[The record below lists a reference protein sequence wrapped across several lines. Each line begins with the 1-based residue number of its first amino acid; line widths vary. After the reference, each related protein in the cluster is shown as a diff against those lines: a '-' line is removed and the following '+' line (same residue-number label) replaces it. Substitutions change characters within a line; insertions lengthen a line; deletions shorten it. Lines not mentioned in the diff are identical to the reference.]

1 MTSLKLPKTI
11 TTEEYENI
19 IKNWNE
25 DSRKRLIEG
34 NMRLAI
40 KIANSFSNTRID
52 QDDLRSI
59 AFIGLIRAADTFDPH
74 KGIKF
79 TAYMTTVVKNEI
91 RLELRKVVK
100 ERAEVPLDAVLMRD
114 EKTGEEVLLSDTIAG
129 SEFEEEYRQYQIVNE
144 VMRGLQEVNNERDKK
159 ILMLRMND
167 YKQEEIANIVNM
179 SQAMISRIVSMFKNE
194 VMRNAG

>member
-19 IKNWNE
+19 IENWNE

-74 KGIKF
+74 KGVKF
-79 TAYMTTVVKNEI
+79 TAYMTPVIKNEI
-91 RLELRKVVK
+91 KLELRKVVK
-100 ERAEVPLDAVLMRD
+100 ERVEVSL
-114 EKTGEEVLLSDTIAG
+114 ESVLLSDEMTGDDILLNDTIVG

-144 VMRGLQEVNNERDKK
+144 VMRGLLEVNERDRK
-159 ILMLRMND
+159 ILMLRMSG
-167 YKQEEIANIVNM
+167 YRQEVIADVMNTAQSTV
-179 SQAMISRIVSMFKNE
+179 SRIVKLFKKE
-194 VMRNAG
+194 IVRKAG

>member
-1 MTSLKLPKTI
+1 MTSLKIPKTI

-19 IKNWNE
+19 IENWNE
-25 DSRKRLIEG
+25 DSKKRLIEG

-52 QDDLRSI
+52 QDDLWSI

-74 KGIKF
+74 KGVKF
-79 TAYMTTVVKNEI
+79 TAYMTTVIKNEI

-100 ERAEVPLDAVLMRD
+100 ERVEVSL
-114 EKTGEEVLLSDTIAG
+114 ESVLLSDEMTGDDILLKDTIVG

-144 VMRGLQEVNNERDKK
+144 VMCGLLEVNERDRK
-159 ILMLRMND
+159 ILMLRMSG
-167 YKQEEIANIVNM
+167 YRQEVIADVMNTAQ
-179 SQAMISRIVSMFKNE
+179 STISRIVKLFKKE
-194 VMRNAG
+194 IVRKAG

>member
-19 IKNWNE
+19 IENWNE

-52 QDDLRSI
+52 QDDLWSI
-59 AFIGLIRAADTFDPH
+59 AFMGLIRAADTFDPH

-100 ERAEVPLDAVLMRD
+100 ERVEVSL
-114 EKTGEEVLLSDTIAG
+114 ESVLLSDEMTGDDILLKDTIVG

-144 VMRGLQEVNNERDKK
+144 VMRGLLEVNERDRK
-159 ILMLRMND
+159 ILMLRMSG
-167 YKQEEIANIVNM
+167 YRQEVIADVMNTAQ
-179 SQAMISRIVSMFKNE
+179 STISRIVKLFKKE
-194 VMRNAG
+194 IVRKAG

>member
-19 IKNWNE
+19 IENWNE
-25 DSRKRLIEG
+25 DSKKRLIEG

-52 QDDLRSI
+52 QDDLWSI
-59 AFIGLIRAADTFDPH
+59 AFMGLIRAADTFDPH
-74 KGIKF
+74 KGVKF
-79 TAYMTTVVKNEI
+79 TAYMTTVIKNEI

-100 ERAEVPLDAVLMRD
+100 ERVEVSLESVLMSD
-114 EKTGEEVLLSDTIAG
+114 EMTGDDILLKDTIVG

-144 VMRGLQEVNNERDKK
+144 VMRGLLEVNERDRK
-159 ILMLRMND
+159 ILMLRMSG
-167 YKQEEIANIVNM
+167 YRQEVIADVMNTAQSTV
-179 SQAMISRIVSMFKNE
+179 SRIVKLFKKE
-194 VMRNAG
+194 IVRKAG

>member
-19 IKNWNE
+19 IENWNE
-25 DSRKRLIEG
+25 DSKKRLIEG

-59 AFIGLIRAADTFDPH
+59 AFMGLIRAADTFDPR
-74 KGIKF
+74 KGVKF
-79 TAYMTTVVKNEI
+79 TAYMTTVIKNEI

-100 ERAEVPLDAVLMRD
+100 ERVEVSLESVLMSD
-114 EKTGEEVLLSDTIAG
+114 EMTGDDILLKDTIVG

-144 VMRGLQEVNNERDKK
+144 VMRGLLEVNERDRK
-159 ILMLRMND
+159 ILMLRMSG
-167 YKQEEIANIVNM
+167 YRQEVIADVMNTAQ
-179 SQAMISRIVSMFKNE
+179 STISRIVKLFKKE
-194 VMRNAG
+194 IVRKAG

>member
-19 IKNWNE
+19 IENWNE
-25 DSRKRLIEG
+25 DSKKRLIEG

-52 QDDLRSI
+52 QDDLWSI
-59 AFIGLIRAADTFDPH
+59 AFMGLIRAADTFDPH

-100 ERAEVPLDAVLMRD
+100 ERAEVPLDAVLMSD
-114 EKTGEEVLLSDTIAG
+114 EMTGDDILLKDTIVG

-144 VMRGLQEVNNERDKK
+144 VMRGLLEVNERDRK
-159 ILMLRMND
+159 ILMLRMSG
-167 YKQEEIANIVNM
+167 YRQEVIADVMNTAQ
-179 SQAMISRIVSMFKNE
+179 STISRIVKLFKKE
-194 VMRNAG
+194 IVRKAG

>member
-19 IKNWNE
+19 IENWNE
-25 DSRKRLIEG
+25 DSKKRLIEG

-52 QDDLRSI
+52 QDDLWSI
-59 AFIGLIRAADTFDPH
+59 AFMGLIRAADTFDPH
-74 KGIKF
+74 KGVKF
-79 TAYMTTVVKNEI
+79 TAYMTTVIKNEI

-100 ERAEVPLDAVLMRD
+100 ERVEVSLESVLMSD
-114 EKTGEEVLLSDTIAG
+114 EMTGDDILLKDTIVG

-144 VMRGLQEVNNERDKK
+144 VMRGLLEVNERDRK
-159 ILMLRMND
+159 ILMLRMSG
-167 YKQEEIANIVNM
+167 YRQEVIADVMNTAQ
-179 SQAMISRIVSMFKNE
+179 STISRIVKLFKKE
-194 VMRNAG
+194 IVRKAG

>member
-19 IKNWNE
+19 IENWNE
-25 DSRKRLIEG
+25 DSKKRLIEG

-52 QDDLRSI
+52 QDDLWSI
-59 AFIGLIRAADTFDPH
+59 AFMGLIRAADTFDPH
-74 KGIKF
+74 KGVKF
-79 TAYMTTVVKNEI
+79 TAYMTTVIKNEI

-100 ERAEVPLDAVLMRD
+100 ERVEVSL
-114 EKTGEEVLLSDTIAG
+114 ESVLLSDEMTGDDILLKDTIVG

-144 VMRGLQEVNNERDKK
+144 VMRGLLEVNERDRK
-159 ILMLRMND
+159 ILMLRMSG
-167 YKQEEIANIVNM
+167 YRQEVIADVMNTAQ
-179 SQAMISRIVSMFKNE
+179 STISRIVKLFKKE
-194 VMRNAG
+194 IVRKAG

>member
-1 MTSLKLPKTI
+1 MTSLKIPKTI

-19 IKNWNE
+19 IENWNE
-25 DSRKRLIEG
+25 DSKKRLIEG

-52 QDDLRSI
+52 QDDLWSI

-74 KGIKF
+74 KGVKF
-79 TAYMTTVVKNEI
+79 TAYMTTVIKNEI

-100 ERAEVPLDAVLMRD
+100 ERVEVSL
-114 EKTGEEVLLSDTIAG
+114 ESVLLSDEMTGDDILLKDTIVG

-144 VMRGLQEVNNERDKK
+144 VMRGLLEVNERDRK
-159 ILMLRMND
+159 ILMLRMSG
-167 YKQEEIANIVNM
+167 YRQEVIADVMNTAQ
-179 SQAMISRIVSMFKNE
+179 STISRIVKLFKKE
-194 VMRNAG
+194 IVRKAG

>member
-19 IKNWNE
+19 IENWNH
-25 DSRKRLIEG
+25 DSKKRLIEG

-52 QDDLRSI
+52 QDDLWSI
-59 AFIGLIRAADTFDPH
+59 AFMGLIRAADTFDPH

-114 EKTGEEVLLSDTIAG
+114 EKTGEEVLLSDTIVG

-144 VMRGLQEVNNERDKK
+144 VMRGLLEVNERDRK
-159 ILMLRMND
+159 ILMLRMSG
-167 YKQEEIANIVNM
+167 YRQEVIADVMNTAQSTV
-179 SQAMISRIVSMFKNE
+179 SRIVKLFKKE
-194 VMRNAG
+194 IVRKAG

>member
-19 IKNWNE
+19 IENWNE

-52 QDDLRSI
+52 QDDLWSI
-59 AFIGLIRAADTFDPH
+59 AFMGLIRAADTFDPH

-100 ERAEVPLDAVLMRD
+100 DRVEVSL
-114 EKTGEEVLLSDTIAG
+114 ESVLLSDEMTGDDILLKDTIVG

-144 VMRGLQEVNNERDKK
+144 VMRGLLEVNERDRK
-159 ILMLRMND
+159 ILMLRMSG
-167 YKQEEIANIVNM
+167 YRQEVIADVMNTAQ
-179 SQAMISRIVSMFKNE
+179 STISRIVKLFKKE
-194 VMRNAG
+194 IVRKAG

>member
-19 IKNWNE
+19 IENWNE

-52 QDDLRSI
+52 QDDLWSI
-59 AFIGLIRAADTFDPH
+59 AFMGLIRAADTFDPH
-74 KGIKF
+74 KGVKF
-79 TAYMTTVVKNEI
+79 TAYMTTVIKNEI
-91 RLELRKVVK
+91 KLELRKVVK
-100 ERAEVPLDAVLMRD
+100 ERVEVSL
-114 EKTGEEVLLSDTIAG
+114 ESVLLSDEMTGDDILLKDTIVG

-144 VMRGLQEVNNERDKK
+144 VMRGLLEVNERDRK
-159 ILMLRMND
+159 ILMLRMSG
-167 YKQEEIANIVNM
+167 YRQEVIADVMNTAQSTV
-179 SQAMISRIVSMFKNE
+179 SRIVKLFKKE
-194 VMRNAG
+194 IVRKAG